1 MTFEDYKTVLYRQPD
16 AAWVAEIP
24 AIPGCYALMP
34 TREEALQELADVFA
48 MIADEYRDS
57 PSRRHY
63 RNYSCLAERH
73 ATSRTSRANWV
84 FSRHYKP
91 VAMNAGTI
99 QTDAR

>member
-48 MIADEYRDS
+48 MIADEYREKRTPLPADTT
-57 PSRRHY
+57 
-63 RNYSCLAERH
+63 EIIH
-73 ATSRTSRANWV
+73 A
-84 FSRHYKP
+84 
-91 VAMNAGTI
+91 
-99 QTDAR
+99 